1 MRQETF
7 EEDME
12 NILSQKSERI
22 EAERKSTAMAE
33 YRLQSI
39 SSMVENLQN
48 TIGLLAAE
56 AAKLR
61 GEAEVSMGEK
71 KN

>member
-1 MRQETF
+1 
-7 EEDME
+7 
-12 NILSQKSERI
+12 
-22 EAERKSTAMAE
+22 MAE
-33 YRLQSI
+33 YRLQSV
-39 SSMVENLQN
+39 SSMVEDLQN

>member
-33 YRLQSI
+33 YRLQSV

>member
-1 MRQETF
+1 METIRS
-7 EEDME
+7 E
-12 NILSQKSERI
+12 KSDRI
-22 EAERKSTAMAE
+22 EAERKSTAMVE
-33 YRLQSI
+33 YRLQSV
-39 SSMVENLQN
+39 SSMVEKLQN